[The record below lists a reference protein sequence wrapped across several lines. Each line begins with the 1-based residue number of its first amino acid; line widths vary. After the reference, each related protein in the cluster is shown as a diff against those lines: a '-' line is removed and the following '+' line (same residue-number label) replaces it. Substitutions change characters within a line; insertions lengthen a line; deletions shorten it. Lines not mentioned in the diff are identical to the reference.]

1 MLQQT
6 KSFYRQ
12 LKGNHFRKEKDIK
25 INYFVVT
32 EQRGLQDYPNGREK
46 IAKTYVQYTQTKCF
60 HKRDN

>member
-12 LKGNHFRKEKDIK
+12 LKRHHFRKEKDIK

-46 IAKTYVQYTQTKCF
+46 IAKT
-60 HKRDN
+60 